1 MKLAGV
7 VVLYNPDINVE
18 DNIRS
23 YLDSVDVV
31 YAVDNSISD
40 NSERF
45 QMIK

>member
-40 NSERF
+40 NTFVFLS
-45 QMIK
+45 